1 MSLITK
7 KNIEELI
14 KVKNEYC
21 ISIIIPTE
29 VVGENAESKIMLKN
43 QLTIIEKQLE
53 DKGKKPKEISELLS
67 PAKELLDNSEL
78 WRNLSDALFIYRS
91 EKLFSTYT
99 LALDTEEFSMVSD
112 RFYILPLLSALKEDG
127 RFFLLMIS
135 MNQNQLF
142 ECDQSNFK
150 EVETG
155 DFMPDSILDSVGRD
169 VEQKSLQFR
178 SGQTGQNTG
187 MYHGKGEGKDDKKK
201 ELRKY
206 LQRLDKGLNTLLEG
220 YNIPLVV
227 SSVDYVFS
235 IFRDISSYENV
246 YPENVSGNVD
256 EENIADV
263 HENAESM
270 PEPGTKVNA
279 ILRYL

>member
-1 MSLITK
+1 
-7 KNIEELI
+7 
-14 KVKNEYC
+14 
-21 ISIIIPTE
+21 
-29 VVGENAESKIMLKN
+29 
-43 QLTIIEKQLE
+43 
-53 DKGKKPKEISELLS
+53 
-67 PAKELLDNSEL
+67 
-78 WRNLSDALFIYRS
+78 
-91 EKLFSTYT
+91 
-99 LALDTEEFSMVSD
+99 
-112 RFYILPLLSALKEDG
+112 
-127 RFFLLMIS
+127 
-135 MNQNQLF
+135 
-142 ECDQSNFK
+142 
-150 EVETG
+150 
-155 DFMPDSILDSVGRD
+155 
-169 VEQKSLQFR
+169 

-263 HENAESM
+263 HENACEVLIPYFNKVRNRKKEAYQEADKKASSDLEKIMAASDTGQVESLFVKKNVRVWGVYDRKNMKTTLHKERKDFEHCILDFAARNTIQHGGRVYNENAESM